1 MQIASI
7 DNNML
12 IILLIQAALKQTDVQ
27 EKAPRERKS
36 DPDPPGFSLPKSNNK
51 SYCLIHRYDIFIEVV
66 KGKSI
71 KKFIS
76 SHPFYCFQRF

>member
-12 IILLIQAALKQTDVQ
+12 IILLIQAALKQTGLR
-27 EKAPRERKS
+27 EKAPRGRKS
-36 DPDPPGFSLPKSNNK
+36 DPSGFSLPKSNNK
-51 SYCLIHRYDIFIEVV
+51 FYLSLIYRYDIFIEIV
-66 KGKSI
+66 KGKCV

-76 SHPFYCFQRF
+76 SHPFNCFQRF